1 MRRTGILLVLGI
13 LVGGCSAAAGE
24 PGPPA
29 EEPPRAARDFTFR
42 DVNPA
47 SATHGRELTLS
58 ALYDPRGVTL
68 NFLASWCTYCWEEL
82 PELEKLHASGQ
93 ARIVGVAADEYG
105 APLEVVLG
113 LVANAGLTLPI
124 LFVPQDEA
132 EELERYYDH
141 EMLPATYLI
150 GPAGEI
156 RRVLQGA
163 TPPEKLRDAI
173 LGASP

>member
-1 MRRTGILLVLGI
+1 LLLGLATGS
-13 LVGGCSAAAGE
+13 CTAGE

-29 EEPPRAARDFTFR
+29 EAPGPAAHDFTFR

-47 SATHGRELTLS
+47 SATHGRELTLG
-58 ALYDPRGVTL
+58 ALYEPRGVAL

-82 PELEKLHASGQ
+82 PQLEKLHVSGQ
-93 ARIVGVAADEYG
+93 ARIVGIAADEYG

-113 LVANAGLTLPI
+113 LIAKAGLTLPV

-132 EELERYYDH
+132 AELERYYDH

-150 GPAGEI
+150 DPRGKI

-163 TPPEKLRDAI
+163 TPPQELRDEI
-173 LGASP
+173 LGTLR